1 MNRKLLFFLI
11 FVIFTAGISA
21 QSLGVKLGYSFSKS
35 ISDDPVYDTGL
46 RKDIFYGGFVTF
58 SLSEKSRLQG
68 EFLIYKKGG
77 ELSAT
82 DKKIDFSLKY
92 YKIPLLLKY
101 DILAQVSF
109 KAGVMVGPY
118 LGLLRSARL
127 KEKYELRSI
136 ETDVKGTMKNTDFG
150 IIVGGYIEFMS
161 FVVEARISYGITNI
175 HKTGDSIRNKSMS
188 ISIGKTF

>member
-1 MNRKLLFFLI
+1 MNKKVLLIVVLAI
-11 FVIFTAGISA
+11 LTSGLSA

-35 ISDDPVYDTGL
+35 FSDDPVYDTGL
-46 RKDIFYGGFVTF
+46 RKDLFYGGFVTF
-58 SLSEKSRLQG
+58 RLSEKSRLQG
-68 EFLIYKKGG
+68 EFLVYKKGG
-77 ELSAT
+77 EISAT

-118 LGLLRSARL
+118 LGLLRSAKL
-127 KEKYELRSI
+127 KEKYDLRSI
-136 ETDVKGTMKNTDFG
+136 ETNVKSNMKNTDFG